1 MALIINRVDDRLI
14 HGQVATSWIRSQS
27 IQVIVV
33 VDDLIAQDAMQLSIL
48 KVSAPA
54 ETKVYTMSQ
63 EKFIKKYNA
72 GILDDYRVMLVF
84 ANVYAP
90 LALIEGGIPI
100 KSINLGGLRF
110 KEGRRQ
116 ISKALSLNEAE
127 EAVVRK
133 LVEMGIEVEHRQLQS
148 DPKIDVLKLL

>member
-1 MALIINRVDDRLI
+1 MAIIINRIDDGLI

-27 IQVIVV
+27 IQVIIV
-33 VDDLIAQDAMQLSIL
+33 VDDVIAQDAMQLSIL

-54 ETKVYTMSQ
+54 QTKVYTMSV

-72 GILDDYRVMLVF
+72 GILDEYRVMLVY

-116 ISKALSLNEAE
+116 ISKALSINEEE
-127 EAVVRK
+127 EAVIRR
-133 LVEMGIEVEHRQLQS
+133 LAAMGIEVEHRQIQS
-148 DPKIDVLKLL
+148 DPKIEVLKLL